1 VEEFIERDYTIDHP
15 NQNISFGKWAKIG
28 EKAYPNQTYE
38 VPPLYRAKPDILNN
52 TKKKY
57 NEIKPFTK
65 SGIEA
70 AKQQM
75 SMRLKQFE
83 GTDYVPDIVWAPPI
97 GNQPYAIGN
106 YQVYVFNI
114 VGVLYYSEIEITQPK
129 IEDYIKITLVAAAT
143 TAATVATLAATS
155 SYFFAASGAQ
165 YTLMNALPIIASL
178 VEKKVE
184 IDTARL
190 EAHTPV
196 ASSLTTAGKAVGGM
210 MAASVAFSFSFF

>member
-1 VEEFIERDYTIDHP
+1 
-15 NQNISFGKWAKIG
+15 
-28 EKAYPNQTYE
+28 
-38 VPPLYRAKPDILNN
+38 
-52 TKKKY
+52 
-57 NEIKPFTK
+57 
-65 SGIEA
+65 
-70 AKQQM
+70 
-75 SMRLKQFE
+75 
-83 GTDYVPDIVWAPPI
+83 VWAPPI
-97 GNQPYAIGN
+97 GKQPYAIGN

-114 VGVLYYSEIEITQPK
+114 AGVLYYSEIELKQPDIEKYIT
-129 IEDYIKITLVAAAT
+129 ITLAAT
-143 TAATVATLAATS
+143 AVTAASVATLAAAS

-196 ASSLTTAGKAVGGM
+196 ASSLTTAGRTVGGV